1 MIEVGCNGAG
11 EDDTSGSSNPFKKA
25 EKVKTQIDSLQRQ
38 PTVADRYKNREKE
51 EPLFFRTYH

>member
-25 EKVKTQIDSLQRQ
+25 EKS
-38 PTVADRYKNREKE
+38 KN
-51 EPLFFRTYH
+51 PD